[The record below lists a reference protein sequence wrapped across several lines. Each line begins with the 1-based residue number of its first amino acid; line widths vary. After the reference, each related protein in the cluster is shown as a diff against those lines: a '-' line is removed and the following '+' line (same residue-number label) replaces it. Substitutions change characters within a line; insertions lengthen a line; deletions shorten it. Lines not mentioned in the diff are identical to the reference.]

1 MRIRNETCPSQE
13 CMYERPPKTRCRP
26 FRTSGPVII
35 RTPSPL
41 PGQGPEL
48 KKQTIMI
55 PILQATPIAPESSSG
70 NLFYLFLVF
79 CIIVVAINVSR
90 LIKRH
95 QRRGYYQ
102 GNSATT
108 SNESDVNPEEYG
120 YTTEQGETLF
130 DDVKPEDD
138 EVEYKIIGTNH
149 RDLSKKDIGYSEN
162 FYLKATKEVKEDKYA
177 VEIYNGRGRLAGY
190 LDRDL
195 NRFWHKLLMKANP
208 ENPVMQC
215 RGFIGQFRNDRDELK
230 FYGKVYLPEVDET
243 DPDYKRIMNG

>member
-1 MRIRNETCPSQE
+1 MP
-13 CMYERPPKTRCRP
+13 
-26 FRTSGPVII
+26 
-35 RTPSPL
+35 PL
-41 PGQGPEL
+41 PNERASHHPDALAAAGSRAGTQKTDYNDTHFTSNSYCPGI
-48 KKQTIMI
+48 KQRE
-55 PILQATPIAPESSSG
+55 PILSLPRILHYCRCHQCLQADKTSPE
-70 NLFYLFLVF
+70 
-79 CIIVVAINVSR
+79 
-90 LIKRH
+90 
-95 QRRGYYQ
+95 RGYYQ

-177 VEIYNGRGRLAGY
+177 VEIYNERGRLAGY

>member
-1 MRIRNETCPSQE
+1 MP
-13 CMYERPPKTRCRP
+13 
-26 FRTSGPVII
+26 
-35 RTPSPL
+35 PL
-41 PGQGPEL
+41 PNERASHHPDALAAAGSRAGTQ
-48 KKQTIMI
+48 KQTIMI

-95 QRRGYYQ
+95 QRRCYYQ

-149 RDLSKKDIGYSEN
+149 RDLSKRTSDTPKIS
-162 FYLKATKEVKEDKYA
+162 T
-177 VEIYNGRGRLAGY
+177 
-190 LDRDL
+190 
-195 NRFWHKLLMKANP
+195 
-208 ENPVMQC
+208 
-215 RGFIGQFRNDRDELK
+215 
-230 FYGKVYLPEVDET
+230 
-243 DPDYKRIMNG
+243 

>member
-1 MRIRNETCPSQE
+1 MRRVGRCAYETRPAQARNAWMSA
-13 CMYERPPKTRCRP
+13 PPKTRCRP

-95 QRRGYYQ
+95 QRRDYYQ

-108 SNESDVNPEEYG
+108 SNESDMNPEEYG
-120 YTTEQGETLF
+120 YTTEQGEPCSMMSSPKTTRSNTKLSGPTTGTF
-130 DDVKPEDD
+130 PKRTSDTP
-138 EVEYKIIGTNH
+138 KIST
-149 RDLSKKDIGYSEN
+149 
-162 FYLKATKEVKEDKYA
+162 
-177 VEIYNGRGRLAGY
+177 
-190 LDRDL
+190 
-195 NRFWHKLLMKANP
+195 
-208 ENPVMQC
+208 
-215 RGFIGQFRNDRDELK
+215 
-230 FYGKVYLPEVDET
+230 
-243 DPDYKRIMNG
+243 